1 MQGGFMGPN
10 FYVVQT
16 DLILSPLNIDS
27 NSFLFC
33 ITDFSSQRENSCFLF
48 FRERSS
54 IFSTCAIKMTHIIH
68 EVAKVYIKRKV

>member
-27 NSFLFC
+27 KSFLFC
-33 ITDFSSQRENSCFLF
+33 ITDFFLLKEKTVFFF
-48 FRERSS
+48 FRERST
-54 IFSTCAIKMTHIIH
+54 IFSTCAFKMTPFIH
-68 EVAKVYIKRKV
+68 EVAKVYVRRKV